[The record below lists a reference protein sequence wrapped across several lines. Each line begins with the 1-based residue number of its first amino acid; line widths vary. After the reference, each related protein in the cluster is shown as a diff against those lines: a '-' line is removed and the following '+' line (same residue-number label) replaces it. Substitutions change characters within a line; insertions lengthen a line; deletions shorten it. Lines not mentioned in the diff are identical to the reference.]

1 MRLVTIGICALA
13 LAGLTGC
20 NERQKVEASNSA
32 QRAGTEIKQATSKA
46 QHDLSDGT
54 ITLKVKSAMS
64 ASDKLDTS
72 GINVDTKDKVVHLR
86 GTAASADQKALAE
99 RIAHDTVGQDVKVI
113 SELGV
118 RAKTQA
124 KEIR

>member
-32 QRAGTEIKQATSKA
+32 RRAGDEIKQATARA

-54 ITLKVKSAMS
+54 ITLKVKTALVD
-64 ASDKLDTS
+64 SDKLDTS
-72 GINVDTKDKVVHLR
+72 AINVDTKDKVVHLR
-86 GTAASADQKALAE
+86 GTAASADQKQLAE
-99 RIAHDTVGQDVKVI
+99 RIARDTVGKDVKVV

-118 RAKTQA
+118 RHKTQA
-124 KEIR
+124 KEVR